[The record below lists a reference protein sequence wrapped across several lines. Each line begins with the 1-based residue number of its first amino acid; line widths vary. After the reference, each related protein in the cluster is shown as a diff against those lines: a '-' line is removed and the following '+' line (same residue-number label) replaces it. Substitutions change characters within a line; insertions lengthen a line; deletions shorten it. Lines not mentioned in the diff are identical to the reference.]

1 MLNNCHE
8 IIGSVTR
15 TEHIT
20 IDFNDMVDLLSSAIP
35 AIGYWGIVDYSEE
48 GYLKAR
54 ESLHSHPKFKNAGVI
69 CFEEV
74 LTEGLRKGF
83 LTLDIWDREE
93 DANYQLSL
101 GAILNGID
109 IYFNMELG
117 VEFED
122 MDGAMADCIIQ
133 CACFGEVIY
142 G

>member
-15 TEHIT
+15 TERIT

-35 AIGYWGIVDYSEE
+35 AISYWGDVDYSEE
-48 GYLKAR
+48 GYAKAK
-54 ESLHSHPKFKNAGVI
+54 ESLRSRPQFANEKVI
-69 CFEEV
+69 CYEEV
-74 LTEGLRKGF
+74 LTEGLIKGI

-93 DANYQLSL
+93 DMHYQL
-101 GAILNGID
+101 GRIDILQGID

-117 VEFED
+117 VEFDD
-122 MDGAMADCIIQ
+122 MDGAMADCIFQ
-133 CACFGEVIY
+133 CAIFGDVVY

>member
-1 MLNNCHE
+1 MNHCYE
-8 IIGSVTR
+8 EIGSVTR

-20 IDFNDMVDLLSSAIP
+20 ISFDDMVDLLSSAIP
-35 AIGYWGIVDYSEE
+35 AIDYWGLVDYSEE

-83 LTLDIWDREE
+83 LTLDIYDREE

-109 IYFNMELG
+109 IYLNLELG
-117 VEFED
+117 IDFHED
-122 MDGAMADCIIQ
+122 MDGSVADCIFQ
-133 CACFGEVIY
+133 CAIFGEVIY